1 MYTVVPFSGCEY
13 LADSLIE
20 RNPSYFRGCTVEM
33 WHFPDGTPTLS
44 FPSLKDEIE
53 HKEVVY
59 LWDFSRVET
68 LFDQYNILFNLVK
81 NSVESLTIFMP
92 YFPVGTSE
100 RVEKKWE
107 TESAHAFAHLL
118 SSLPSWLSTKNR
130 IHIFDIHALVEQSL
144 FDPERL
150 HAEIHT
156 TTSLL
161 ELLPEEKIVFPDDG
175 AAKRFRYAFEE
186 YPDRERIIC
195 SKVRNG
201 SEKHITIKE
210 WNPEWCDVVIVD
222 DLIQSGST
230 LIETARILR
239 SAGARRIRA
248 FASHG
253 IFPSEAHIRIAR
265 EIDTL
270 IVTDSLPINRIRAAS
285 VSNMEILSL
294 TPLIEKILC
303 IPTNHSSL

>member
-1 MYTVVPFSGCEY
+1 MAE
-13 LADSLIE
+13 SLIE
-20 RNPSYFRGCTVEM
+20 RHPSYFRRCTREL

-53 HKEVVY
+53 HKDVVY

-68 LFDQYNILFNLVK
+68 LFDQYNIIFNLVK

-100 RVEKKWE
+100 RVEKKGE

-118 SSLPSWLSTKNR
+118 SSLPSWLATKNR

-144 FDPERL
+144 FDPERI
-150 HAEIHT
+150 HAELHT
-156 TTSLL
+156 VTSLL
-161 ELLPEEKIVFPDDG
+161 ELLPDEQIVFPDEG

-195 SKVRNG
+195 SKVRTG
-201 SEKHITIKE
+201 REKHITIKE
-210 WNPEWCDVVIVD
+210 WDPSGQNVVIVD

-230 LIETARILR
+230 ILETARVLR
-239 SAGARRIRA
+239 AAGAKGVRA
-248 FASHG
+248 FAPHG
-253 IFPSEAHIRIAR
+253 IFPRDAHIGIAQ
-265 EIDTL
+265 ELDAL
-270 IVTDSLPINRIRAAS
+270 IVTDSLPMNMIRAAS
-285 VSNMEILSL
+285 VSNMQVLTL

-303 IPTNHSSL
+303 IPTNPSSL